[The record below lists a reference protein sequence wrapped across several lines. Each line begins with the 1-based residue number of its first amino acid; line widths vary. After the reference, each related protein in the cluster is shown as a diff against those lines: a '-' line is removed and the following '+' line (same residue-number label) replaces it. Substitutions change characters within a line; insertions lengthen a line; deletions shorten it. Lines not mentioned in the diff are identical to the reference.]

1 MKEWRTGNVVRLK
14 TKNLVII
21 TDVRENT
28 TSWVSFDSENCSGV
42 SQNKTETKPR
52 PCGCNYGVPG
62 NFDCEQCRGTGTYQE
77 TVYGMNDAKVLA
89 DCVKDYIQKRLL
101 KNFDD

>member
-28 TSWVSFDSENCSGV
+28 TSWVSFDSEN
-42 SQNKTETKPR
+42 
-52 PCGCNYGVPG
+52 
-62 NFDCEQCRGTGTYQE
+62 
-77 TVYGMNDAKVLA
+77 
-89 DCVKDYIQKRLL
+89 
-101 KNFDD
+101 